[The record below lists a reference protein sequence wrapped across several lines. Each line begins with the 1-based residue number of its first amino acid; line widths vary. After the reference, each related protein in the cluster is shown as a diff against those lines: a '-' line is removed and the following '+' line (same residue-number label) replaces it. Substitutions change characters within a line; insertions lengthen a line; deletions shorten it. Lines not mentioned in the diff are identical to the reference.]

1 MFTGTAKVTETE
13 ADTYPMGLAEDQ
25 FSYSDTTN
33 FTKVTFKVTD
43 GELKINPI
51 DELVITITG
60 NKAEYTYDGTE
71 KTVEGYTA
79 ASTCTMTAT
88 WSP

>member
-1 MFTGTAKVTETE
+1 
-13 ADTYPMGLAEDQ
+13 MGLAAGQ

-33 FTKVTFKVTD
+33 FTKVTFNVTD
-43 GELKINPI
+43 GELKINPV

-71 KTVEGYTA
+71 KTVTGYTA
-79 ASTCTMTAT
+79 ESDNELFDESLIEFTGKAEVSGTDADT
-88 WSP
+88 